1 MCVALSLWFVEGVY
15 VCSPILMADSLTA
28 DFVEG
33 VYVCSAI
40 LRVWIRIF
48 GVDCKG
54 MGGRLTLGGVTSVV
68 LVSCLVIVYCIVVL
82 PVIEIFFTHPELH
95 NLTSLHYRFLLEELG
110 DL

>member
-1 MCVALSLWFVEGVY
+1 
-15 VCSPILMADSLTA
+15 
-28 DFVEG
+28 
-33 VYVCSAI
+33 
-40 LRVWIRIF
+40 
-48 GVDCKG
+48 